1 MNIRSLAVILFRL
14 IALYLFY
21 RAAINTTQVFNQINY
36 GESQPHL
43 PVFALFSFMVL
54 LPSLFGLI
62 LWLFPNTLARI
73 IIKPAQNE
81 PVKVMGLL
89 GLMRLVVLS
98 LGLYL
103 TVWAFFDVIY
113 WSVFLLSYPKDY
125 LDTYLAEQQAMIF
138 TTGAEFIVGLIL
150 VAKNTW
156 IAQFLLNVNKPN
168 DISNDRSDNKP
179 ADSNTHQA
187 D

>member
-54 LPSLFGLI
+54 MPSLFGLI

-81 PVKVMGLL
+81 PVKVIGLL
-89 GLMRLVVLS
+89 ALMRLVVLS

-103 TVWAFFDVIY
+103 TVLAFLDIVY
-113 WSVFLLSYPKDY
+113 WSAFLLSQPKDY

-168 DISNDRSDNKP
+168 D
-179 ADSNTHQA
+179 
-187 D
+187 